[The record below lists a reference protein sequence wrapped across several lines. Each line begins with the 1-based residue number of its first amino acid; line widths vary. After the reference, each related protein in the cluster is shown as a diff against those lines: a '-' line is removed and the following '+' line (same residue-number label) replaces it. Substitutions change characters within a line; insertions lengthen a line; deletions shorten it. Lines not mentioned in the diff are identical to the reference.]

1 MAVIRTDSFE
11 RSLEDLPSDVQQRA
25 EEQIT
30 FLIADLRDPRLHVKK
45 LRKPLDGVYSFRITR
60 NYRALFY
67 FNVENDVIVFDVDT
81 DKPINLPSKI
91 PLSCLVDAWQGLAL
105 PEA

>member
-67 FNVENDVIVFDVDT
+67 FNVENDVIVFDVDNRK
-81 DKPINLPSKI
+81 DIYR
-91 PLSCLVDAWQGLAL
+91 
-105 PEA
+105 